1 VSYGGRF
8 LPAQEDKARICFLSF
23 LSSAPASAYKN
34 VSFLWMIRHRKKTES
49 IFKLRIARMVS
60 CLSKAFLRDGD
71 EWNSNRKEVRVDF
84 VLAGNQQ
91 QGGR

>member
-1 VSYGGRF
+1 
-8 LPAQEDKARICFLSF
+8 
-23 LSSAPASAYKN
+23 
-34 VSFLWMIRHRKKTES
+34 MIRHRKKTES